1 MTIADKIWTEEEK
14 FVWALV
20 FALQRWKS
28 YLMGRVIMVQSSC
41 ALLPHILRFPGDSPR
56 VRRWIMIVQ
65 EFEVSFL
72 KEETT
77 RSKITD
83 LLTYKENTETVKEM
97 EVDIEPSNDVELGL
111 EDVEGL
117 LYFDGAFKPKTKVA
131 RIGYAF
137 MSREC
142 HELWSG
148 SAHIEANS
156 HNEAEYLSLI
166 HALQIYLEK
175 SIMKLVVKGDSLLV
189 IRQLQGVWKVQ
200 KDSLC
205 PLLRQVKQLQHQFI
219 KCQFWHIPRDQN
231 MRAHEL
237 ASKVVS
243 QVEVHA
249 INVPLYKGCESLQE
263 EKYVLK
269 TRRAR
274 KELPYQKRVAAIHRA
289 QRYVIIHDDLYL
301 KDVDGVLKCV
311 LWSDEIQECLFACHE
326 DVEGILG

>member
-1 MTIADKIWTEEEK
+1 
-14 FVWALV
+14 
-20 FALQRWKS
+20 
-28 YLMGRVIMVQSSC
+28 
-41 ALLPHILRFPGDSPR
+41 
-56 VRRWIMIVQ
+56 MIVQ

-131 RIGYAF
+131 GIGYAF
-137 MSREC
+137 MNREC

-175 SIMKLVVKGDSLLV
+175 SIMKLVVKGDSSLV
-189 IRQLQGVWKVQ
+189 IRQVQGVWKVQ

-205 PLLRQVKQLQHQFI
+205 PLLRQVKQLQHQFT

-237 ASKVVS
+237 ASKMVS
-243 QVEVHA
+243 QQEEVHA
-249 INVPLYKGCESLQE
+249 INVPLYKARESLE
-263 EKYVLK
+263 EEEYVLK
-269 TRRAR
+269 ARRAR

-301 KDVDGVLKCV
+301 KDVDGVLKRV
-311 LWSDEIQECLFACHE
+311 LWNDEIQECLFACHE